1 MPQPV
6 RRIELST
13 GDHQVRLVGP
23 CVKFP
28 RLSKPDGLV
37 VHPSFDRLYR
47 ELKHQGR
54 PLPIE
59 CFAIHAIDR
68 ADGQLKIL
76 EATRNLFL
84 AFERWGTENQ
94 SDPSGKDGP
103 HFMIHVDETGAATA
117 TATAMQR
124 MPLSEAEEEMLL
136 QGRWELAK
144 LYSAVSEDEALL
156 VVKGGRADSGLEQGL
171 DPILASVP

>member
-13 GDHQVRLVGP
+13 GDHQVRLVGKY
-23 CVKFP
+23 VKFH
-28 RLSKPDGLV
+28 RLSQPDGLV

-47 ELKHQGR
+47 ELKGQGR
-54 PLPIE
+54 RLPIE
-59 CFAIHAIDR
+59 CFAVHAIDR
-68 ADGQLKIL
+68 ADGQVKIL
-76 EATRNLFL
+76 EATRDLFL

-103 HFMIHVDETGAATA
+103 GFMIHVDETGAATA
-117 TATAMQR
+117 TAMQR
-124 MPLSEAEEEMLL
+124 MPLSEAENEMLL
-136 QGRWELAK
+136 QSRWELAK

-156 VVKGGRADSGLEQGL
+156 VVQG
-171 DPILASVP
+171 